1 MAKKKKS
8 TRKKS
13 QNTKKQRRVN
23 PKYQDSLFRTL
34 FSKPENAIELYNALE
49 GTHYGPDTKVDMT
62 TLKEIFFN
70 DRKNDLSFII
80 DSHYVVLTEH
90 QTTISKNMPLRF
102 LGYAARTLE
111 KMVSSPS
118 IYSSAQQKFPI
129 PEFYVL
135 YTGDRPW
142 KDKTLRL
149 SDGFLRRS
157 DNEEI
162 PENSLELVVKI
173 IDLRYNK
180 DNELIRRSKTLEGY
194 CRLIHYI
201 KENHKNGMSRE
212 ASVDA
217 AIDRCTAEGFL
228 SEFLKN
234 RKEVSHMILGNKVSM
249 EEYGRVMRDNGWRE
263 GVEDGISQGLAQGRE
278 QGREQER
285 SKIVENMKT
294 AGISDEEIARITGL
308 SAEEIRQL

>member
-1 MAKKKKS
+1 MAKKKRKS
-8 TRKKS
+8 KKRS
-13 QNTKKQRRVN
+13 VNAKKQRKAN
-23 PKYQDSLFRTL
+23 PKYQDSLFRAL

-49 GTHYGPDTKVDMT
+49 GTSYGPDTPVDMT

-80 DSHYVVLTEH
+80 DSHYVVLAEH
-90 QTTISKNMPLRF
+90 QATISKNMPLRF

-111 KMVSSPS
+111 KMVSPPS
-118 IYSSAQQKFPI
+118 IYSSVQQKFPI

-142 KDKTLRL
+142 KGETLRL

-157 DNEEI
+157 EDEEI

-180 DNELIRRSKTLEGY
+180 DNELIKRSKTLEGY

-201 KENHKNGMSRE
+201 KENRKNGMSRE
-212 ASVDA
+212 ASIDA

-228 SEFLKN
+228 SEFLKD

-249 EEYGRVMRDNGWRE
+249 EEYGQVMRDNGWRE
-263 GVEDGISQGLAQGRE
+263 GIEDGIS

-285 SKIVENMKT
+285 SEIIQRMKSS
-294 AGISDEEIARITGL
+294 GMSIDEISRMTGL
-308 SAEEIRQL
+308 PAEEIEQL

>member
-1 MAKKKKS
+1 MAKKKKK
-8 TRKKS
+8 TKKKPRI
-13 QNTKKQRRVN
+13 TKKQKKQRKAN
-23 PKYQDSLFRTL
+23 PKYQDSLFRAL

-49 GTHYGPDTKVDMT
+49 GTNYGPDTQVSMT

-70 DRKNDLSFII
+70 DRKNDLSFVI

-111 KMVSSPS
+111 KMVLPPS
-118 IYSSAQQKFPI
+118 IYSSAQQRFPI

-142 KDKTLRL
+142 KDETLRL

-157 DNEEI
+157 DDEEI
-162 PENSLELVVKI
+162 PENSLELVVKV
-173 IDLRYNK
+173 IDVRYNEN
-180 DNELIRRSKTLEGY
+180 NELIRRSKTLEGY
-194 CRLIHYI
+194 SRLIHYI
-201 KENHKNGMSRE
+201 KENRKDGMSRE

-217 AIDRCTAEGFL
+217 AIDRCAAEGFL
-228 SEFLKN
+228 SEFLKD

-249 EEYGRVMRDNGWRE
+249 EEYGQVMRENGWRD
-263 GVEDGISQGLAQGRE
+263 GVEDGRE
-278 QGREQER
+278 QGRAQER
-285 SKIVENMKT
+285 STIIQNMKA
-294 AGISDEEIARITGL
+294 AGMTTDEIARTTGL
-308 SAEEIRQL
+308 PAEEIDQL